1 MFSKISENM
10 LFCWGPTMYNQKGGS
25 MNSFGYNN
33 GAFIFIVGLILFF
46 IKVLLVQI
54 SYNIVMPRILSS
66 YNVNMMRY
74 RPLSFIEAIFLV
86 ILFNNLFSR
95 F

>member
-1 MFSKISENM
+1 MFSKMSENM
-10 LFCWGPTMYNQKGGS
+10 LFCWGPKMYNQTGGG
-25 MNSFGYNN
+25 NSFNTN
-33 GAFIFIVGLILFF
+33 GAFIFLVGLIIFF

-54 SYNIVMPRILSS
+54 SYNIVVPRLLSS

-74 RPLSFIEAIFLV
+74 RPLSFVEAIFLV

>member
-1 MFSKISENM
+1 MFSKMSENM
-10 LFCWGPTMYNQKGGS
+10 LFCWGPKMYNQSGGS
-25 MNSFGYNN
+25 LNSMGSNS
-33 GAFIFIVGLILFF
+33 AFIFCVSLVLFF

-54 SYNIVMPRILSS
+54 SYNIVAPRLLSS
-66 YNVNMMRY
+66 YNINMMRY

>member
-25 MNSFGYNN
+25 MNSFGNS
-33 GAFIFIVGLILFF
+33 GVFLFVVGLILFF

-54 SYNIVMPRILSS
+54 SYNIVVPRLLSS
-66 YNVNMMRY
+66 YNINMMRY
-74 RPLSFIEAIFLV
+74 RPLSFVEAIFLV